1 MSKLNFFQKI
11 VARMRAN
18 SGSVKKGGA
27 NASVAA
33 LACALLFLAFPVDAM
48 AAVMTLPFIEG
59 LGCNVANWLKGPLA
73 IMVFAIVFIVTLVV
87 GMFAK
92 MDWGKIISVVVI
104 YGLIQG
110 FVSIML
116 TSGSIQL
123 PGCIS

>member
-1 MSKLNFFQKI
+1 MTKVNFFQKI

-33 LACALLFLAFPVDAM
+33 LACALLFLAFPGDAM
-48 AAVMTLPFIEG
+48 AAMSLPFIDG
-59 LGCNVANWLKGPLA
+59 IGCNVANWLKGPLA
-73 IMVFAIVFIVTLVV
+73 IIVFVIVFIVTLVV

-116 TSGSIQL
+116 STGGIQL